1 MIRKL
6 KKQFVFLMMTVLTIF
21 LVASLGILYYTTSKS
36 FREQSL
42 TALRSALQ
50 TEMGMNDAPP
60 AGQPPEN
67 APNRQPGSDADSQP
81 QTPPDTDMTESEA
94 STAQKPDTPPNSNG
108 SDNTPAAP
116 PSQNDPVPDN
126 QPAPARRE
134 EVPTTVVEISPDG
147 TASIVSSHLLNLS
160 EEDACAIAAELSA
173 NHQVSGVLTNE
184 HLRYLS
190 DIQNPGGTV
199 RYAFAD
205 IFQEQTALRTLFIH
219 WGIFGIIAFFVFLAV
234 SILLSIW
241 LTRPVKT
248 AWDKQQ
254 QFVADA
260 SHELKTPLTVI
271 LSNADMILK
280 QPQLLDP
287 KNLQRTHYIQ
297 EEARRMKDLVEDL
310 LTLARNDSGHCRAV
324 METIDLSFLVQER
337 VLAYEPVVFDMGKQ
351 LESQITESLSI
362 LGDRKE
368 LEQLVTILLDNACK
382 YSRPGGLIQV
392 TLNQIDQKHIRLSV
406 MDEGTPLSPEEQ
418 KHLFDRFYRA
428 DQSRTDTSGYGL
440 GLAIAKSIAD
450 SHGWKIRC
458 WSDGVAKN
466 CFEVICPL

>member
-1 MIRKL
+1 MIQKL

-21 LVASLGILYYTTSKS
+21 LAASLGILYYTTSKS

-50 TEMGMNDAPP
+50 TEIESPPP

-67 APNRQPGSDADSQP
+67 APDRQPGSDAKLQP
-81 QTPPDTDMTESEA
+81 PPDTDMAESGA
-94 STAQKPDTPPNSNG
+94 STAQKPDTPPNSNV
-108 SDNTPAAP
+108 S
-116 PSQNDPVPDN
+116 DN
-126 QPAPARRE
+126 QPAPVRRE
-134 EVPTTVVEISPDG
+134 EVPTTVVEIAQDG

-160 EEDACAIAAELSA
+160 DEDACAIAAELSA
-173 NHQVSGVLTNE
+173 NHQVSGVLNNE

-190 DIQNPGGTV
+190 DIQNPGGTI

-205 IFQEQTALRTLFIH
+205 IFQEQTALRTLLFH
-219 WGIFGIIAFFVFLAV
+219 WGIFGVIAFFAFLAV

-297 EEARRMKDLVEDL
+297 DEARRMKDLVEDL
-310 LTLARNDSGHCRAV
+310 LTLARNDSGHSRAV

-337 VLAYEPVVFDMGKQ
+337 VLAYEPVVFDVGKQ
-351 LESQITESLSI
+351 IESQITDSLQV

-368 LEQLVTILLDNACK
+368 LEQLVTIFLDNACK

-392 TLNQIDQKHIRLSV
+392 TLNQPDTKHIRLSV
-406 MDEGTPLSPEEQ
+406 MDEGAPLSPEEQ

-458 WSDGVAKN
+458 WSDGVEKN
-466 CFEVICPL
+466 YFEIIYPI

>member
-1 MIRKL
+1 MIQKL
-6 KKQFVFLMMTVLTIF
+6 KRQFVFLMMTVLTIF
-21 LVASLGILYYTTSKS
+21 LAASLGILYYTTSKS

-50 TEMGMNDAPP
+50 TEMGMSDPPP

-67 APNRQPGSDADSQP
+67 
-81 QTPPDTDMTESEA
+81 PP
-94 STAQKPDTPPNSNG
+94 
-108 SDNTPAAP
+108 
-116 PSQNDPVPDN
+116 
-126 QPAPARRE
+126 QPAPVRRE
-134 EVPTTVVEISPDG
+134 EVPTTVVEIAQDG

-160 EEDACAIAAELSA
+160 EEDACAIAADLAA
-173 NHQVSGVLTNE
+173 NHLVSGVLNNE
-184 HLRYLS
+184 HIRYLS
-190 DIQNPGGTV
+190 DIQNPGGTI
-199 RYAFAD
+199 RYSFAD
-205 IFQEQTALRTLFIH
+205 IFQEQTALRTLLFR
-219 WGIFGIIAFFVFLAV
+219 WGIFGGIAFFVFLAV
-234 SILLSIW
+234 SVLLSIW

-248 AWDKQQ
+248 AWDRQQ

-297 EEARRMKDLVEDL
+297 DEARRMKDLVEDL
-310 LTLARNDSGHCRAV
+310 LTLARNDSGHSRIV

-337 VLAYEPVVFDMGKQ
+337 VLAYEPVIFDMGKQ
-351 LESQITESLSI
+351 IESQITDSLQIS
-362 LGDRKE
+362 GDRKE
-368 LEQLVTILLDNACK
+368 LEQLVTIFLDNACK

-392 TLNQIDQKHIRLSV
+392 TLNQPDTKHIRLSV
-406 MDEGTPLSPEEQ
+406 MDEGTPLTPEEQ

-428 DQSRTDTSGYGL
+428 DPSRTDTSGYGL

-458 WSDGVAKN
+458 WSDGVEKN
-466 CFEVICPL
+466 YFEVIYPL